1 MSTEK
6 INIRPRLPD
15 WIRVKPHTGKER
27 QNVNTILKELHLNT
41 VCESAKC
48 PNLGECWHKKTA
60 TFMIMGNECTRNCKF
75 CAVSHNQPAPLDL
88 NEPFKVAEA
97 VKQMG
102 LKYVVITSVTRDDVY
117 DGGAHVF
124 AQTIKEIR
132 NMNGADVKIEVLTP
146 DFNGSSDSI
155 KIVLDAQP
163 TVFNHNVETVERLSS
178 EIRKKATYKKSLE
191 VLSKAVEISNGT
203 IPVKSGIMV
212 GMGETDEEI
221 LTAIRDIRKTGASI
235 LTIGQYLPPTNNHWK
250 LTRYPEPN
258 KFKLWE
264 EFAHELGFVHVASG
278 PLVRSSYM
286 AEQLMESQLH

>member
-1 MSTEK
+1 MSIEK
-6 INIRPRLPD
+6 INIRPRLPE
-15 WIRVKPHTGKER
+15 WIRVKTHTGKDR
-27 QNVNTILKELHLNT
+27 QNVNAILKELQLNT

-75 CAVSHNQPAPLDL
+75 CAVSHNEPMPLNSD
-88 NEPFKVAEA
+88 EPSKVAEA
-97 VKQMG
+97 VRKMA
-102 LKYVVITSVTRDDVY
+102 LKYVVITSVTRDDIS

-124 AQTIKEIR
+124 AQTINEIR
-132 NMNGADVKIEVLTP
+132 KLNGTDIKIEVLTP

-155 KIVLDAQP
+155 KIVLDAKP
-163 TVFNHNVETVERLSS
+163 TVFNHNIETVERLSS
-178 EIRKKATYKKSLE
+178 EIRKKATYKKSLN
-191 VLSKAVEISNGT
+191 VLSKAVEISNGK

-212 GMGETDEEI
+212 GMGETNEEI
-221 LTAIRDIRKTGASI
+221 VTAIKDIRKMGTSI

-250 LTRYPEPN
+250 LIRYVEPD

-264 EFAHELGFVHVASG
+264 EIAYELGFIHVASG

-286 AEQLMESQLH
+286 AEQLMKSELH

>member
-6 INIRPRLPD
+6 INIRPRLPE
-15 WIRVKPHTGKER
+15 WIRIKPHTGKER
-27 QNVNTILKELHLNT
+27 QNVNAILKELQLNT

-75 CAVSHNQPAPLDL
+75 CAVSHNEPLPLDS
-88 NEPFKVAEA
+88 NEPLKVAEA
-97 VKQMG
+97 VKKMA
-102 LKYVVITSVTRDDVY
+102 LKYVVITSVTRDDIS

-124 AQTIKEIR
+124 AQTIEEIR
-132 NMNGADVKIEVLTP
+132 KLNGKDIKIEVLTP
-146 DFNGSSDSI
+146 DFNSSSDSI
-155 KIVLDAQP
+155 KIVLNAKP
-163 TVFNHNVETVERLSS
+163 TVFNHNIETVERLSS
-178 EIRKKATYKKSLE
+178 EIRKKATYKKSLD
-191 VLSKAVEISNGT
+191 VLSKAVEISNGK

-221 LTAIRDIRKTGASI
+221 VTAIKDIRKTGVSI
-235 LTIGQYLPPTNNHWK
+235 LTIGQYLPPTNTHWK
-250 LTRYPEPN
+250 LIRYVEPD

-264 EFAHELGFVHVASG
+264 EIAYELGFIHVASG